1 MCSCCLCLEIL
12 AKINN
17 NNDKSAFCKPQV
29 HFDLALPFLIAV
41 SYNLRLPPLPPFFKL
56 PLSSLSERISVILL
70 LQHILLF
77 MNN

>member
-1 MCSCCLCLEIL
+1 MMCCLCLEIL

-41 SYNLRLPPLPPFFKL
+41 SYNLPSAPQA
-56 PLSSLSERISVILL
+56 SL
-70 LQHILLF
+70 F
-77 MNN
+77 T